1 VFQFDQ
7 NHEIR
12 QALLSTGNTT
22 LVESSPFDR
31 LWGNGLGM
39 YDKRSLNRNEW
50 LGENRMGKVL
60 MQVREELMK
69 KYKN

>member
-1 VFQFDQ
+1 MFQFDQ